1 MSPRLRLP
9 AAVWA
14 ALGVFAVA
22 VAARLLWVSYVDNP
36 FDNIFSDMGGY
47 INRARQA
54 AYGSGDPFPIFAT
67 LYPPGAHLVYAAEM
81 KLVGFDHHARML
93 FLNCLWG
100 AAVAPAAMLMA
111 TRIEKRLVIPV
122 LVGLFM
128 ALWYP
133 VLAFAGFFS
142 SEQPFAGAIAV
153 SAWLLVRQVDTGK
166 GAISLG
172 VASAVAYLIRPQIIL
187 TLFALTLLGLVIV
200 FRAPLQRLVAFLKR
214 MPETP
219 RLRVGRLILAG
230 SILTAAV
237 VFGAVR
243 YHALCGRWGLISD
256 NSAMTRLWA
265 DTNYGKVRSKQG
277 FFFESP
283 PKNENGEHRELLVD
297 GYVGDPAVLDQARRN
312 EVHYMTLG
320 ERVVRWARNVR
331 FLFVDNAL
339 WPENMHQGQGWRL
352 KTYEAT
358 RRVLLFSLCPL
369 ALLGMIRGFRR
380 PTLVPLVCT
389 AHVLTML
396 VVAAFFFAEQRYR
409 VPYDIFIVLL
419 ALEGGLWVE
428 SWLTRLRAVRSQK
441 P

>member
-1 MSPRLRLP
+1 MSARPRISG
-9 AAVWA
+9 AVWA
-14 ALGVFAVA
+14 ALGVFVVA
-22 VAARLLWVSYVDNP
+22 LAARLLWVSYVDNP

-47 INRARQA
+47 ISRAHQV
-54 AYGSGDPFPIFAT
+54 AYGTGDLAPIFDT

-81 KLVGFDHHARML
+81 KLVGFNHHGPML

-100 AAVAPAAMLMA
+100 AAVAPATLLMA
-111 TRIEKRLVIPV
+111 TRIEKRLAIAV

-133 VLAFAGFFS
+133 VLAFCGFFS
-142 SEQPFAGAIAV
+142 SEQPFAGALAV

-172 VASAVAYLIRPQIIL
+172 IASAVAYLIRPQIIL
-187 TLFALTLLGLVIV
+187 TLFALTLLGVFAV
-200 FRAPLQRLVAFLKR
+200 FREPLQRRLAFLR
-214 MPETP
+214 RLPPMP
-219 RLRVGRLILAG
+219 RLRVGQLVVAG

-237 VFGAVR
+237 IFGAVR

-265 DTNYGKVRSKQG
+265 DTNYGKVRSRQG

-297 GYVGDPAVLDQARRN
+297 GYVGDPAVLDRARRN

-339 WPENMHQGQGWRL
+339 WPESMHQGNGWRL
-352 KTYEAT
+352 KTYQTT
-358 RRVLLFSLCPL
+358 RRVLLYAICPL
-369 ALLGMIRGFRR
+369 ALLGMVRCFRR
-380 PTLVPLVCT
+380 PTLVPVVCT

-409 VPYDIFIVLL
+409 VPYDVFIVLL
-419 ALEGGLWVE
+419 ALEGAHLARG
-428 SWLTRLRAVRSQK
+428 WLAMRLSRK
-441 P
+441 PREG

>member
-1 MSPRLRLP
+1 VSARPRISG
-9 AAVWA
+9 AVWA
-14 ALGVFAVA
+14 ALAVFVVA
-22 VAARLLWVSYVDNP
+22 LAARLLWVAYVDNP

-81 KLVGFDHHARML
+81 KLVGFDHHGPML

-100 AAVAPAAMLMA
+100 AAVAPSALLMA
-111 TRIEKRLVIPV
+111 TRIEKRLPIAV

-133 VLAFAGFFS
+133 VLAFCGFFS
-142 SEQPFAGAIAV
+142 SEQPFAGALAV

-172 VASAVAYLIRPQIIL
+172 IASGVAYLIRPQIIL
-187 TLFALTLLGLVIV
+187 TLFALTLLGLLVV
-200 FRAPLQRLVAFLKR
+200 FREPIQRRFAFLR
-214 MPETP
+214 RLPAMP
-219 RLRVGRLILAG
+219 RLRVVQLLVAG
-230 SILTAAV
+230 GILTAAV

-243 YHALCGRWGLISD
+243 YHSLCGRWGLISD

-265 DTNYGKVRSKQG
+265 DTNYGKVRSRQG

-320 ERVVRWARNVR
+320 DRVVRWVRNVR
-331 FLFVDNAL
+331 FLFADNAL
-339 WPENMHQGQGWRL
+339 WPESMHQGQGWRL

-358 RRVLLFSLCPL
+358 RRVLLYSLCPL
-369 ALLGMIRGFRR
+369 ALLGMVRCFRR
-380 PTLVPLVCT
+380 PTLVPIVCT

-409 VPYDIFIVLL
+409 VPYDVFIVLL
-419 ALEGGLWVE
+419 ALDGGTWVE
-428 SWLTRLRAVRSQK
+428 SWLMRRRA
-441 P
+441 

>member
-1 MSPRLRLP
+1 VSARPRIP
-9 AAVWA
+9 GAVWA
-14 ALGVFAVA
+14 ALAVFVVALAV
-22 VAARLLWVSYVDNP
+22 RLLWVSYVDNP
-36 FDNIFSDMGGY
+36 FDNVFSDMGGY

-81 KLVGFDHHARML
+81 RLVGFDHHGPML

-100 AAVAPAAMLMA
+100 AAVAPSALLMA
-111 TRIEKRLVIPV
+111 TRIQKRLAIAVV
-122 LVGLFM
+122 VGLFM

-133 VLAFAGFFS
+133 VLAFCGFFS

-153 SAWLLVRQVDTGK
+153 SAWLLVRQVDAGK

-187 TLFALTLLGLVIV
+187 TLFALTVLGGVAV
-200 FRAPLQRLVAFLKR
+200 FREPLERRLAFLR
-214 MPETP
+214 HLPAMP
-219 RLRVGRLILAG
+219 RLRVARLLVAG
-230 SILTAAV
+230 GILTAAV
-237 VFGAVR
+237 IFGAAR
-243 YHALCGRWGLISD
+243 YHSLCGRWGLISD

-265 DTNYGKVRSKQG
+265 DTNYGEVRSKQG
-277 FFFESP
+277 FFFTSP

-297 GYVGDPAVLDQARRN
+297 GYVGDPRVLDQARRN

-320 ERVVRWARNVR
+320 ERVARWVRNVR

-339 WPENMHQGQGWRL
+339 WPESMHQGTGWRL

-358 RRVLLFSLCPL
+358 RRVLLFALCPL
-369 ALLGMIRGFRR
+369 AVLGMVRCFRR

-409 VPYDIFIVLL
+409 VPYDVFIVLL
-419 ALEGGLWVE
+419 ALEGVTWVE
-428 SWLTRLRAVRSQK
+428 SWVVRRRA
-441 P
+441 